1 MKTWIAI
8 VLSLFL
14 IVSLGINVYLWLS
27 LKQHND
33 KAYALE
39 ASYEHRLDSDKQLET
54 QAQLVDETQVNE
66 KAEPFNNERSPANF
80 SPMTGANTA
89 PNELDDLR
97 TSSPLV
103 NQDQLESLTTLLN
116 NEQYALLATELTN
129 LLKYDPL
136 NESLL
141 LLEGELI
148 ELTKPLSTAIV
159 HYYDLAELPLPTETL
174 SFIDAKI
181 ATLYQQ
187 AQTQL
192 SQDEQWELVA
202 RLNEPLYQRIPDA
215 RHYTLNLAEA
225 YAYQQKL
232 TLMEDVLAALPSNDR
247 DANII
252 RNKAY
257 EMRDITNA
265 DATPNESKIEPTGAE
280 AARYQTRVAL
290 ERIGD
295 QYRLDAKALNQKAT
309 MILDTGASTTA
320 ISSRLF
326 ARLGRMRNLT
336 FIGNFNIRTAS
347 GTIEAPLVQ
356 IPRFYFAG
364 YEFNDVSAIVLP
376 EDALPDADGLLG
388 MNVLGQFDF
397 AIMPQSS
404 ELILTERNEKHSI
417 Q

>member
-1 MKTWIAI
+1 MRRWLT
-8 VLSLFL
+8 VLLTLFL
-14 IVSLGINVYLWLS
+14 CVSLGINVYLWIS

-33 KAYALE
+33 SAYKLE
-39 ASYEHRLDSDKQLET
+39 AGYEHRLQHEA
-54 QAQLVDETQVNE
+54 AQESKTQVTGN
-66 KAEPFNNERSPANF
+66 AESFNKKRTTIASSNADGAHVPVNER
-80 SPMTGANTA
+80 
-89 PNELDDLR
+89 EYLR
-97 TSSPLV
+97 LSSR
-103 NQDQLESLTTLLN
+103 QITQSDIATLTTLLN
-116 NEQYALLATELTN
+116 NGQYALLATELTN
-129 LLKYDPL
+129 LLKNDPL

-148 ELTKPLSTAIV
+148 EMTKPLPTALV
-159 HYYDLAELPLPTETL
+159 HYYDLAELPLSLETL
-174 SFIDAKI
+174 SFIDTKI

-215 RHYTLNLAEA
+215 KHYTLNLAEA

-232 TLMEDVLAALPSNDR
+232 TLMEDVLAALPLNDR
-247 DANII
+247 DANMI
-252 RNKAY
+252 RDKAY
-257 EMRDITNA
+257 EMRDMANIDNTLS
-265 DATPNESKIEPTGAE
+265 ESESELAPSDVD

-290 ERIGD
+290 QRIGD

-336 FIGNFNIRTAS
+336 FIGNFNVRTAS

-404 ELILTERNEKHSI
+404 ELILTERDN
-417 Q
+417 

>member
-1 MKTWIAI
+1 MKTWLAVVISF
-8 VLSLFL
+8 LLF
-14 IVSLGINVYLWLS
+14 VSLGINVYLWFS
-27 LKQHND
+27 LKQHNNN
-33 KAYALE
+33 AYE
-39 ASYEHRLDSDKQLET
+39 IETGYEHRLKSENQPEAHSQSWDK
-54 QAQLVDETQVNE
+54 TQVKE
-66 KAEPFNNERSPANF
+66 RTEPFNNERSPAYASSGTGINKPSNEPEGQRSF
-80 SPMTGANTA
+80 SPH
-89 PNELDDLR
+89 
-97 TSSPLV
+97 V
-103 NQDQLESLTTLLN
+103 DQEKLESLTTLLN
-116 NEQYALLATELTN
+116 NGQYPLLATELTKY
-129 LLKYDPL
+129 LKIDPF

-148 ELTKPLSTAIV
+148 ELTKPLPTAIV
-159 HYYDLAELPLPTETL
+159 HYYDLAELPLSTETL
-174 SFIDAKI
+174 AFIDTKI
-181 ATLYQQ
+181 ATLYQH
-187 AQTQL
+187 AQIQL

-202 RLNEPLYQRIPDA
+202 KLNEPLYQRIPDA
-215 RHYTLNLAEA
+215 KHYTLNLAEA

-232 TLMEDVLAALPSNDR
+232 TLMEDVLAALPLNDR

-257 EMRDITNA
+257 DMRDIANA
-265 DATPNESKIEPTGAE
+265 DAAEVKSQTEPTGAE

-295 QYRLDAKALNQKAT
+295 QYRLEAKALNQKAT

-376 EDALPDADGLLG
+376 EDALPDSDGLLG

-404 ELILTERNEKHSI
+404 ELILTERGE
-417 Q
+417 

>member
-1 MKTWIAI
+1 MKTWIAVVI
-8 VLSLFL
+8 SFLLF
-14 IVSLGINVYLWLS
+14 VSLGINVYLWLS
-27 LKQHND
+27 LKQHN
-33 KAYALE
+33 KNAYE
-39 ASYEHRLDSDKQLET
+39 IETGYEHRLESENQPEAHSQSWDK
-54 QAQLVDETQVNE
+54 TQVKE
-66 KAEPFNNERSPANF
+66 RTEPFNNERSSAYASSGTGINKPSNEPEGQRSF
-80 SPMTGANTA
+80 SPH
-89 PNELDDLR
+89 
-97 TSSPLV
+97 V
-103 NQDQLESLTTLLN
+103 DQEKLESLTTLLDN
-116 NEQYALLATELTN
+116 GQYPLLATELTKY
-129 LLKYDPL
+129 LKNDPF

-148 ELTKPLSTAIV
+148 ELTKPLPTAIV
-159 HYYDLAELPLPTETL
+159 HYYDLAELPLSTETL
-174 SFIDAKI
+174 AFIDTKI

-202 RLNEPLYQRIPDA
+202 KLNEPLYQRIPDA
-215 RHYTLNLAEA
+215 KHYTLNLAEA

-232 TLMEDVLAALPSNDR
+232 TLMEDVLAALPLNDR

-257 EMRDITNA
+257 DMRDIANA
-265 DATPNESKIEPTGAE
+265 DAAENTSQTEPTGAE

-295 QYRLDAKALNQKAT
+295 QYRLEAKALNQKAT

-376 EDALPDADGLLG
+376 KDALPDADGLLG

-404 ELILTERNEKHSI
+404 ELVLIERN
-417 Q
+417 

>member
-1 MKTWIAI
+1 MKTWLAI

-80 SPMTGANTA
+80 SPMTGTKTA
-89 PNELDDLR
+89 PNALDDLR

-103 NQDQLESLTTLLN
+103 NQEQLESLTTLLN

-159 HYYDLAELPLPTETL
+159 HYYDLAELPLSTETL

-257 EMRDITNA
+257 EMRDIANA
-265 DATPNESKIEPTGAE
+265 DNTLSESKPAPSEAE

-295 QYRLDAKALNQKAT
+295 QYRLDVKALNQKAT

-320 ISSRLF
+320 ITSRLF

-376 EDALPDADGLLG
+376 EVALPDADGLLG

-404 ELILTERNEKHSI
+404 ELILTERD
-417 Q
+417 

>member
-1 MKTWIAI
+1 MKTWLAI

-54 QAQLVDETQVNE
+54 QVQLVDETQVNE

-80 SPMTGANTA
+80 SPMTGTKTA
-89 PNELDDLR
+89 PNALDDLR

-103 NQDQLESLTTLLN
+103 NQEQLESLTTLLN

-159 HYYDLAELPLPTETL
+159 HYYDLAELPLSTETL

-257 EMRDITNA
+257 EMRDIANA
-265 DATPNESKIEPTGAE
+265 DNTLSESKPAPSEAE

-295 QYRLDAKALNQKAT
+295 QYRLDVKALNQKAT

-404 ELILTERNEKHSI
+404 ELILTERD
-417 Q
+417 

>member
-1 MKTWIAI
+1 MKTWLAI

-80 SPMTGANTA
+80 SPMTGTKTA
-89 PNELDDLR
+89 PNALDDLR

-103 NQDQLESLTTLLN
+103 NQEQLESLTTLLN

-159 HYYDLAELPLPTETL
+159 HYYDLAELPLSTETH

-181 ATLYQQ
+181 VTLYQQ

-225 YAYQQKL
+225 YAYQQKF

-257 EMRDITNA
+257 EMRDIA
-265 DATPNESKIEPTGAE
+265 DTGNTLSESEIEPTGAE

-295 QYRLDAKALNQKAT
+295 QYRLDVKALNQKAT

-404 ELILTERNEKHSI
+404 ELILTERD
-417 Q
+417 

>member
-1 MKTWIAI
+1 MKTWLAI

-80 SPMTGANTA
+80 SPMTGNNTA
-89 PNELDDLR
+89 PNALDDLR

-159 HYYDLAELPLPTETL
+159 HYYDLAELPLSTETL

-257 EMRDITNA
+257 EMRDIANA
-265 DATPNESKIEPTGAE
+265 DNTLSESKPAPSEAE

-295 QYRLDAKALNQKAT
+295 QYRLDVKALNQKAT

-404 ELILTERNEKHSI
+404 ELILTERD
-417 Q
+417 

>member
-1 MKTWIAI
+1 MRTWLA
-8 VLSLFL
+8 VLLL
-14 IVSLGINVYLWLS
+14 CTLCVSLSFNIYLWVN
-27 LKQHND
+27 LKQHSD
-33 KAYALE
+33 RAYELE
-39 ASYEHRLDSDKQLET
+39 ASYEHRLEDNAKHKSGLNVKSKAVPISAPRSSDFRIDFPT
-54 QAQLVDETQVNE
+54 DI
-66 KAEPFNNERSPANF
+66 S
-80 SPMTGANTA
+80 GANTA
-89 PNELDDLR
+89 SNEIKGQGFSSSQLD
-97 TSSPLV
+97 
-103 NQDQLESLTTLLN
+103 QDQLSALTALLN
-116 NEQYALLATELTN
+116 NGQYALLATELTKY
-129 LLKYDPL
+129 LKNDPL

-141 LLEGELI
+141 LLEAELI
-148 ELTKPLSTAIV
+148 ELTKPLPTAIV
-159 HYYDLAELPLPTETL
+159 HYYDLAELPLTNKTL
-174 SFIDAKI
+174 TFIDTKI

-215 RHYTLNLAEA
+215 KHYTLNLAEA
-225 YAYQQKL
+225 YAYQQKF
-232 TLMEDVLAALPSNDR
+232 TLMEDVLAALPLNDR

-257 EMRDITNA
+257 EMRDIANTDN
-265 DATPNESKIEPTGAE
+265 TLSESELAPSDVE

-290 ERIGD
+290 ERNGD
-295 QYRLDAKALNQKAT
+295 QYRLEAKALNQKAT

-336 FIGNFNIRTAS
+336 FIGNFNVRTAS

-376 EDALPDADGLLG
+376 EDALPDSDGLLG

-404 ELILTERNEKHSI
+404 ELILTERNE
-417 Q
+417 

>member
-1 MKTWIAI
+1 MKTWLAI

-89 PNELDDLR
+89 SNELDDTR

-136 NESLL
+136 NEPLL

-159 HYYDLAELPLPTETL
+159 HYYDLAELPLSTETL

-215 RHYTLNLAEA
+215 KHYTLNLAEA

-232 TLMEDVLAALPSNDR
+232 TLMEDVLAALPINDR

-257 EMRDITNA
+257 DMRDMANIDN
-265 DATPNESKIEPTGAE
+265 TPSESELAPSDVD

-290 ERIGD
+290 QRIGD
-295 QYRLDAKALNQKAT
+295 QYRLEAKALNQKAN

-336 FIGNFNIRTAS
+336 FIGNFNVRTAS
-347 GTIEAPLVQ
+347 GTIEAPLIQ

-376 EDALPDADGLLG
+376 EDALPDSDGLLG

-404 ELILTERNEKHSI
+404 ELILTERNE
-417 Q
+417 

>member
-1 MKTWIAI
+1 MKTWLAI

-80 SPMTGANTA
+80 SPMTGTNTA
-89 PNELDDLR
+89 PNALDDLR

-103 NQDQLESLTTLLN
+103 NQEQLESLTTLLN

-159 HYYDLAELPLPTETL
+159 HYYDLAELPLSTETL

-257 EMRDITNA
+257 EMRDIANA

-376 EDALPDADGLLG
+376 EVALPDADGLLG

-404 ELILTERNEKHSI
+404 ELILTERD
-417 Q
+417 

>member
-1 MKTWIAI
+1 MRRWLA
-8 VLSLFL
+8 VLLTLFL
-14 IVSLGINVYLWLS
+14 CVSLGINVYLWIS

-33 KAYALE
+33 SAYKLE
-39 ASYEHRLDSDKQLET
+39 ASYEHRLQYEAAQESKTQLT
-54 QAQLVDETQVNE
+54 GN
-66 KAEPFNNERSPANF
+66 AESFNKKRTTITSSNADGAHVPPNER
-80 SPMTGANTA
+80 
-89 PNELDDLR
+89 EDLR
-97 TSSPLV
+97 STSRQITQ
-103 NQDQLESLTTLLN
+103 NDIAALTTLL
-116 NEQYALLATELTN
+116 EDGQYALLATELTN
-129 LLKYDPL
+129 YLKNDPL

-148 ELTKPLSTAIV
+148 EMTKPLPTALV
-159 HYYDLAELPLPTETL
+159 HYYDLAELPLSLETL
-174 SFIDAKI
+174 SFIDTKI

-215 RHYTLNLAEA
+215 KHYTLNLAEA

-232 TLMEDVLAALPSNDR
+232 TLMEDVLAALPLNDR

-252 RNKAY
+252 RDKAY
-257 EMRDITNA
+257 EMRDMSSANT
-265 DATPNESKIEPTGAE
+265 TPSNIEIEPTSSD

-295 QYRLDAKALNQKAT
+295 QYRLEAKALNQKAT

-336 FIGNFNIRTAS
+336 FIGNFNVRTAS

-388 MNVLGQFDF
+388 MNILGQFDF

-404 ELILTERNEKHSI
+404 ELILTERDN
-417 Q
+417 

>member
-1 MKTWIAI
+1 MKTWLAI

-33 KAYALE
+33 KVYALE

-80 SPMTGANTA
+80 SPMTGTKTA
-89 PNELDDLR
+89 PNALDDLR

-103 NQDQLESLTTLLN
+103 NQEQLESLTTLLN

-148 ELTKPLSTAIV
+148 ELTKPLSTDIV
-159 HYYDLAELPLPTETL
+159 HYYDLAELPLSTETL

-257 EMRDITNA
+257 EMRDIANA
-265 DATPNESKIEPTGAE
+265 DNTLSESKPAPSEAE

-295 QYRLDAKALNQKAT
+295 QYRLDVKALNQKAT

-404 ELILTERNEKHSI
+404 ELILTERD
-417 Q
+417 

>member
-1 MKTWIAI
+1 MKTWLAI

-80 SPMTGANTA
+80 SPTTGSNTA

-97 TSSPLV
+97 TSSSLV
-103 NQDQLESLTTLLN
+103 NQDQLDSLTTLLN

-148 ELTKPLSTAIV
+148 ELTKPLSTDIV
-159 HYYDLAELPLPTETL
+159 HYYDLAELPLSTETL

-257 EMRDITNA
+257 EMRDIANA
-265 DATPNESKIEPTGAE
+265 DNTLSESKPAPSEAE

-295 QYRLDAKALNQKAT
+295 QYRLDVKALNQKAT

-404 ELILTERNEKHSI
+404 ELILTERD
-417 Q
+417 

>member
-1 MKTWIAI
+1 MRRWLA
-8 VLSLFL
+8 VLLTLFL
-14 IVSLGINVYLWLS
+14 CVSLGINVYLWIS

-33 KAYALE
+33 SAYKLE
-39 ASYEHRLDSDKQLET
+39 ASYEHRLQLEAAQESEK
-54 QAQLVDETQVNE
+54 QAKGNI
-66 KAEPFNNERSPANF
+66 EPFNKQREPTFSSKVDRTSIPSNER
-80 SPMTGANTA
+80 
-89 PNELDDLR
+89 EVLR
-97 TSSPLV
+97 LSS
-103 NQDQLESLTTLLN
+103 QQITQSDIATLTTLLN
-116 NEQYALLATELTN
+116 NGKYALLATELTS
-129 LLKYDPL
+129 LLKNNPL

-148 ELTKPLSTAIV
+148 EMTKPLPTALV
-159 HYYDLAELPLPTETL
+159 HYYDLAELPLSLETL
-174 SFIDAKI
+174 SLIDTKI

-215 RHYTLNLAEA
+215 KHYTLNLAEA

-232 TLMEDVLAALPSNDR
+232 TLMEDVLAALPLNDR
-247 DANII
+247 DANMI
-252 RNKAY
+252 RDKAY
-257 EMRDITNA
+257 EMRDMASA
-265 DATPNESKIEPTGAE
+265 DTAPSNSEIEPTSPD

-295 QYRLDAKALNQKAT
+295 QYRLEAKALNQKAN

-336 FIGNFNIRTAS
+336 FIGNFNVRTAS
-347 GTIEAPLVQ
+347 GTIEAPLIQ

-404 ELILTERNEKHSI
+404 ELILTERD
-417 Q
+417 

>member
-1 MKTWIAI
+1 MKTWLAI

-80 SPMTGANTA
+80 SPMTGTKTA
-89 PNELDDLR
+89 PNALDDLR

-103 NQDQLESLTTLLN
+103 NQEQLESLTTLLN

-159 HYYDLAELPLPTETL
+159 HYYDLAELPLSTETL

-215 RHYTLNLAEA
+215 RHYTLNLAET

-257 EMRDITNA
+257 EMRDIANA
-265 DATPNESKIEPTGAE
+265 DNTLSESKPAPSEAE

-295 QYRLDAKALNQKAT
+295 QYRLDVKALNQKAT

-404 ELILTERNEKHSI
+404 ELILTERD
-417 Q
+417 

>member
-1 MKTWIAI
+1 MKTWLAI

-80 SPMTGANTA
+80 SPMTGAKTA
-89 PNELDDLR
+89 PNALDDLR

-159 HYYDLAELPLPTETL
+159 HYYDLAELPLSTETL

-257 EMRDITNA
+257 EMRDIA
-265 DATPNESKIEPTGAE
+265 DTDNTLSESEIEPTGAE
-280 AARYQTRVAL
+280 AARYQTRVTL

-295 QYRLDAKALNQKAT
+295 QYRLDVKALNQKAT

-404 ELILTERNEKHSI
+404 ELILTERD
-417 Q
+417 

>member
-1 MKTWIAI
+1 MKTWLAI

-80 SPMTGANTA
+80 SPMTGTNTA
-89 PNELDDLR
+89 PNALDDLR

-103 NQDQLESLTTLLN
+103 NQEQLESLTTLLN

-159 HYYDLAELPLPTETL
+159 HYYDLAELPLSTETL

-257 EMRDITNA
+257 EMRDIANA
-265 DATPNESKIEPTGAE
+265 DNTLSESKPAPSEAE

-295 QYRLDAKALNQKAT
+295 QYRLDVKALNQKAT

-404 ELILTERNEKHSI
+404 ELILTERD
-417 Q
+417 

>member
-1 MKTWIAI
+1 MKTWLAI

-80 SPMTGANTA
+80 SPMTGTKTA
-89 PNELDDLR
+89 PNALDDLR

-103 NQDQLESLTTLLN
+103 NQEQLESLTTLLN

-159 HYYDLAELPLPTETL
+159 HYYDLAELPLSTETL

-192 SQDEQWELVA
+192 IQDEQWELVA

-257 EMRDITNA
+257 EMRDIANA
-265 DATPNESKIEPTGAE
+265 DNTLSESKPAPSEAE

-295 QYRLDAKALNQKAT
+295 QYRLDVKALNQKAT

-404 ELILTERNEKHSI
+404 ELILTERD
-417 Q
+417 

>member
-1 MKTWIAI
+1 MKTWLAI

-54 QAQLVDETQVNE
+54 QVQLVDETQVNE

-103 NQDQLESLTTLLN
+103 NQGQLDSLTTLLN
-116 NEQYALLATELTN
+116 NEQYALLASELTN

-159 HYYDLAELPLPTETL
+159 HYYDLAELPLSSETL
-174 SFIDAKI
+174 SFIDARI

-232 TLMEDVLAALPSNDR
+232 TLMEDVLAALPLNDR

-257 EMRDITNA
+257 EMRDVANA
-265 DATPNESKIEPTGAE
+265 DNTLGESEPAPSEAE

-290 ERIGD
+290 QRIGD
-295 QYRLDAKALNQKAT
+295 QYRLEAKALNQKAT

-336 FIGNFNIRTAS
+336 FIGNFNVRTAS

-404 ELILTERNEKHSI
+404 ELILTERDN
-417 Q
+417 

>member
-1 MKTWIAI
+1 MKTWLAALLVII
-8 VLSLFL
+8 LCMSLSFN
-14 IVSLGINVYLWLS
+14 IYLWVS

-33 KAYALE
+33 KAHELE
-39 ASYEHRLDSDKQLET
+39 ANYEHRLEKSEKHKSD
-54 QAQLVDETQVNE
+54 VNVGS
-66 KAEPFNNERSPANF
+66 KVKPSSDPRSSDFRTDFPTDI
-80 SPMTGANTA
+80 SGANTA
-89 PNELDDLR
+89 SNEIKGLGFSSSQLD
-97 TSSPLV
+97 
-103 NQDQLESLTTLLN
+103 QDQLSALTALLN
-116 NEQYALLATELTN
+116 NGQYALLASELTKY
-129 LLKYDPL
+129 LKDDPL

-148 ELTKPLSTAIV
+148 ELTKPLPTALV
-159 HYYDLAELPLPTETL
+159 HYYDLAELPLSNETL
-174 SFIDAKI
+174 TFIDTKI

-215 RHYTLNLAEA
+215 KHYTLNLAEA

-232 TLMEDVLAALPSNDR
+232 TLMEDVLAALPLNDR

-257 EMRDITNA
+257 EMRDIANTDN
-265 DATPNESKIEPTGAE
+265 TLSESELAPSDVV
-280 AARYQTRVAL
+280 AARYQTRAAL
-290 ERIGD
+290 QRIGD
-295 QYRLDAKALNQKAT
+295 QYRLEAKALNQKAT

-320 ISSRLF
+320 ISARLF

-336 FIGNFNIRTAS
+336 FIGNFNVRTAS

-376 EDALPDADGLLG
+376 EGALPDSDGLLG

-404 ELILTERNEKHSI
+404 ELILTERD
-417 Q
+417 

>member
-1 MKTWIAI
+1 MKTWLAI

-80 SPMTGANTA
+80 SPMTGTNTA
-89 PNELDDLR
+89 PNALDDLR

-103 NQDQLESLTTLLN
+103 NQEQLESLTTLLN

-159 HYYDLAELPLPTETL
+159 HYYDLAELPLSTETL

-257 EMRDITNA
+257 EMRDIA
-265 DATPNESKIEPTGAE
+265 DTDNTLSESEIEPTGAE

-295 QYRLDAKALNQKAT
+295 QYRLDVKALNQKAT

-404 ELILTERNEKHSI
+404 ELILTERD
-417 Q
+417 

>member
-1 MKTWIAI
+1 MKTWLAI

-54 QAQLVDETQVNE
+54 QVQLVDETQVNE

-103 NQDQLESLTTLLN
+103 NQGQLDSLTTLLN
-116 NEQYALLATELTN
+116 NEQYALLASELTN

-159 HYYDLAELPLPTETL
+159 HYYDLAELPLSSETL
-174 SFIDAKI
+174 SFIDARI

-232 TLMEDVLAALPSNDR
+232 TLMEDVLAALPLNDR

-257 EMRDITNA
+257 EMRDVANA
-265 DATPNESKIEPTGAE
+265 DNTLGESEPAPSKAE
-280 AARYQTRVAL
+280 AARFQTRVAL
-290 ERIGD
+290 QRIGD
-295 QYRLDAKALNQKAT
+295 QYRLEAKALNQKAT

-336 FIGNFNIRTAS
+336 FIGNFNVRTAS

-404 ELILTERNEKHSI
+404 ELILTERDN
-417 Q
+417 

>member
-1 MKTWIAI
+1 MKTWLAI

-14 IVSLGINVYLWLS
+14 TVSLGINVYLWLS

-80 SPMTGANTA
+80 SPMTGTKTA
-89 PNELDDLR
+89 PNALDDLR

-103 NQDQLESLTTLLN
+103 NQEQLESLTTLLN

-159 HYYDLAELPLPTETL
+159 HYYDLAELPLSTETL

-257 EMRDITNA
+257 EMRDIA
-265 DATPNESKIEPTGAE
+265 DTDNTLSESEIEPTGAE

-295 QYRLDAKALNQKAT
+295 QYRLDVKALNQKAT

-404 ELILTERNEKHSI
+404 ELILTERD
-417 Q
+417 

>member
-1 MKTWIAI
+1 MKTWLAI

-80 SPMTGANTA
+80 SPMTGTKTA
-89 PNELDDLR
+89 PNALDDLR

-159 HYYDLAELPLPTETL
+159 HYYDLAELPLSTETL

-257 EMRDITNA
+257 EMRDIA
-265 DATPNESKIEPTGAE
+265 DTDNTLSESEIEPTGAE

-295 QYRLDAKALNQKAT
+295 QYRLDVKALNQKAT

-404 ELILTERNEKHSI
+404 ELILTERD
-417 Q
+417 

>member
-1 MKTWIAI
+1 LRLSKRQIGQNDI
-8 VLSLFL
+8 V
-14 IVSLGINVYLWLS
+14 
-27 LKQHND
+27 
-33 KAYALE
+33 A
-39 ASYEHRLDSDKQLET
+39 
-54 QAQLVDETQVNE
+54 
-66 KAEPFNNERSPANF
+66 
-80 SPMTGANTA
+80 
-89 PNELDDLR
+89 
-97 TSSPLV
+97 
-103 NQDQLESLTTLLN
+103 LTTLLN
-116 NEQYALLATELTN
+116 DGQYALLATELTKY
-129 LLKYDPL
+129 LKNDPL

-148 ELTKPLSTAIV
+148 ELTKPLPTALV
-159 HYYDLAELPLPTETL
+159 HYYDLAELPLSNETL
-174 SFIDAKI
+174 TFIDTKI

-215 RHYTLNLAEA
+215 KHYTLNLAEA

-232 TLMEDVLAALPSNDR
+232 TLMEDVLAALPLNDR

-257 EMRDITNA
+257 EMRDIANTDN
-265 DATPNESKIEPTGAE
+265 TPNESELAPPDAE

-290 ERIGD
+290 QRIGD
-295 QYRLDAKALNQKAT
+295 QYRLEAKALNQKAT

-336 FIGNFNIRTAS
+336 FIGNFNVRTAS

-376 EDALPDADGLLG
+376 EDALPDSDGLLG

-404 ELILTERNEKHSI
+404 ELILTERDN
-417 Q
+417 

>member
-1 MKTWIAI
+1 MKTWLAI

-80 SPMTGANTA
+80 SPMTGTKTA
-89 PNELDDLR
+89 PNALDDLR

-103 NQDQLESLTTLLN
+103 NQEQLESLTTLLN

-159 HYYDLAELPLPTETL
+159 HYYDLAELPLSTETL

-257 EMRDITNA
+257 EMRDIA
-265 DATPNESKIEPTGAE
+265 DTDNTLSESEIEPTGAE

-295 QYRLDAKALNQKAT
+295 QYRLDVKALNQKAT

-320 ISSRLF
+320 ITSRLF

-356 IPRFYFAG
+356 IPRFYFAS

-404 ELILTERNEKHSI
+404 ELILTERD
-417 Q
+417 

>member
-1 MKTWIAI
+1 MKTWLA
-8 VLSLFL
+8 VLLTLFL
-14 IVSLGINVYLWLS
+14 CVSLAINVYLWIS

-33 KAYALE
+33 SAYKLE
-39 ASYEHRLDSDKQLET
+39 AGYKHRLQHEAAQESET
-54 QAQLVDETQVNE
+54 QAKGNI
-66 KAEPFNNERSPANF
+66 EPFNKERESTSFSNAYRTNIPSNER
-80 SPMTGANTA
+80 
-89 PNELDDLR
+89 EDLR
-97 TSSPLV
+97 LSSQQITQSDIATL
-103 NQDQLESLTTLLN
+103 STLLN
-116 NEQYALLATELTN
+116 NGQYALLATELTN
-129 LLKYDPL
+129 LLKNDPL

-148 ELTKPLSTAIV
+148 EMTKPLPTALV
-159 HYYDLAELPLPTETL
+159 HYYDLAELPLSHETL
-174 SFIDAKI
+174 SFIDTKI

-215 RHYTLNLAEA
+215 KHYTLNLAEA

-232 TLMEDVLAALPSNDR
+232 TLMEDVLAALPLNDR

-252 RNKAY
+252 RDKAY
-257 EMRDITNA
+257 EMRDMANIDNTLS
-265 DATPNESKIEPTGAE
+265 ESELAPSDVD

-290 ERIGD
+290 QRIGD
-295 QYRLDAKALNQKAT
+295 QYRLEAKALNQKAN

-336 FIGNFNIRTAS
+336 FIGNFNVRTAS

-376 EDALPDADGLLG
+376 EDALPDSDGLLG

-404 ELILTERNEKHSI
+404 ELILTERDN
-417 Q
+417 

>member
-1 MKTWIAI
+1 MKTWLAI

-80 SPMTGANTA
+80 SPTTGSNTA

-97 TSSPLV
+97 TSSSLV
-103 NQDQLESLTTLLN
+103 NQDQLDSLTTLLN

-159 HYYDLAELPLPTETL
+159 HYYDLAELPLSTETL
-174 SFIDAKI
+174 SFIDTKI

-257 EMRDITNA
+257 EMRDIANA
-265 DATPNESKIEPTGAE
+265 DNTLSESKPAPSEAE

-295 QYRLDAKALNQKAT
+295 QYRLDVKALNQKAT

-404 ELILTERNEKHSI
+404 ELILTERD
-417 Q
+417 

>member
-1 MKTWIAI
+1 M
-8 VLSLFL
+8 
-14 IVSLGINVYLWLS
+14 
-27 LKQHND
+27 
-33 KAYALE
+33 
-39 ASYEHRLDSDKQLET
+39 
-54 QAQLVDETQVNE
+54 
-66 KAEPFNNERSPANF
+66 
-80 SPMTGANTA
+80 
-89 PNELDDLR
+89 
-97 TSSPLV
+97 
-103 NQDQLESLTTLLN
+103 
-116 NEQYALLATELTN
+116 LATELTKY
-129 LLKYDPL
+129 LKNDPL

-148 ELTKPLSTAIV
+148 ELTKPLPTALV
-159 HYYDLAELPLPTETL
+159 HYYDLAELPLSNETL
-174 SFIDAKI
+174 TFIDTKI

-215 RHYTLNLAEA
+215 KHYTLNLAEA

-232 TLMEDVLAALPSNDR
+232 TLMEDVLAALPLNDR

-257 EMRDITNA
+257 EMRDIANTDN
-265 DATPNESKIEPTGAE
+265 TPNESELAPPDAE

-290 ERIGD
+290 QRIGD
-295 QYRLDAKALNQKAT
+295 QYRLEAKALNQKAT

-336 FIGNFNIRTAS
+336 FIGNFNVRTAS

-376 EDALPDADGLLG
+376 EDALPDSDGLLG

-404 ELILTERNEKHSI
+404 ELILTERDN
-417 Q
+417 

>member
-1 MKTWIAI
+1 MKTWLAI

-80 SPMTGANTA
+80 SPMKGANTA

-103 NQDQLESLTTLLN
+103 NQEQLESLTTLLN

-159 HYYDLAELPLPTETL
+159 HYYDLAELPLSTETL

-257 EMRDITNA
+257 EMRDIA
-265 DATPNESKIEPTGAE
+265 DTDNTLSESEIEPTGAE
-280 AARYQTRVAL
+280 AARYQTRVTL

-295 QYRLDAKALNQKAT
+295 QYRLDVKALNQKAT

-336 FIGNFNIRTAS
+336 FIGNFSIRTAS

-404 ELILTERNEKHSI
+404 ELILTERD
-417 Q
+417 

>member
-1 MKTWIAI
+1 MKTWLA
-8 VLSLFL
+8 VLLTLFL
-14 IVSLGINVYLWLS
+14 CVSLGFNVYLWIS
-27 LKQHND
+27 VKQHND
-33 KAYALE
+33 SAYKLE
-39 ASYEHRLDSDKQLET
+39 ASYEHRLQHEA
-54 QAQLVDETQVNE
+54 AQERGTQVKSNV
-66 KAEPFNNERSPANF
+66 EPFSERRTSTSSSKADRAHIPSNER
-80 SPMTGANTA
+80 G
-89 PNELDDLR
+89 DLR
-97 TSSPLV
+97 SPSRQI
-103 NQDQLESLTTLLN
+103 NQNDIAALTTLLN
-116 NEQYALLATELTN
+116 DGKYALLATELTN
-129 LLKYDPL
+129 FLKHEPL

-148 ELTKPLSTAIV
+148 EMTKPLPTALV
-159 HYYDLAELPLPTETL
+159 HYYDLAELPLSLETL
-174 SFIDAKI
+174 SFIDSKI

-215 RHYTLNLAEA
+215 KHYTLNLAEA

-232 TLMEDVLAALPSNDR
+232 TLMEDVLAALPLNDR
-247 DANII
+247 DANMI
-252 RNKAY
+252 RDKAY
-257 EMRDITNA
+257 EMRDMASANTA
-265 DATPNESKIEPTGAE
+265 PSHSEIEPTSSD

-295 QYRLDAKALNQKAT
+295 QYRLEAKALNQKAN

-404 ELILTERNEKHSI
+404 ELILTERD
-417 Q
+417 

>member
-1 MKTWIAI
+1 MKTWLA
-8 VLSLFL
+8 VLLTLFL
-14 IVSLGINVYLWLS
+14 CVSLGINVYLWIS

-33 KAYALE
+33 GAYKLE
-39 ASYEHRLDSDKQLET
+39 ADYEHRLQHEAAQENET
-54 QAQLVDETQVNE
+54 QAKGNI
-66 KAEPFNNERSPANF
+66 EPFNKQRESTSSSNADRTRIPSNER
-80 SPMTGANTA
+80 
-89 PNELDDLR
+89 EDLR
-97 TSSPLV
+97 LSSR
-103 NQDQLESLTTLLN
+103 QIDQNDLAALTTLLN
-116 NEQYALLATELTN
+116 DGQYALLATELTN
-129 LLKYDPL
+129 YLKNDPL

-148 ELTKPLSTAIV
+148 EMTKPLSTAIV
-159 HYYDLAELPLPTETL
+159 HYYDIAELPLTLETL
-174 SFIDAKI
+174 SFIGTKI

-215 RHYTLNLAEA
+215 KHYTLNLAEA

-232 TLMEDVLAALPSNDR
+232 TLMEDVLAALPLNDR
-247 DANII
+247 DANVI
-252 RNKAY
+252 RDKAY
-257 EMRDITNA
+257 EMRDIASA
-265 DATPNESKIEPTGAE
+265 DTAPSRSEIEPTSPG
-280 AARYQTRVAL
+280 AARYQTRLAL

-295 QYRLDAKALNQKAT
+295 QYRLEAKALNQKAT

-336 FIGNFNIRTAS
+336 FIGNFNVRTAS

-364 YEFNDVSAIVLP
+364 YEFKDVSAIVLP

-404 ELILTERNEKHSI
+404 ELILTERDN
-417 Q
+417 

>member
-1 MKTWIAI
+1 MKTWLAV
-8 VLSLFL
+8 VLSFFLF
-14 IVSLGINVYLWLS
+14 VSLGINIYLWLS

-33 KAYALE
+33 KAYELE
-39 ASYEHRLDSDKQLET
+39 ASYEHRLDSDKQLE
-54 QAQLVDETQVNE
+54 AQLGGESQIQGMA
-66 KAEPFNNERSPANF
+66 KPFNNERPPAY
-80 SPMTGANTA
+80 SSSMKGVSKPSGE
-89 PNELDDLR
+89 PGDQR
-97 TSSPLV
+97 SISPLIS
-103 NQDQLESLTTLLN
+103 QEKIETLTALLN
-116 NEQYALLATELTN
+116 NGQYALLTTELTN
-129 LLKYDPL
+129 LLKNDSL

-141 LLEGELI
+141 LLEAELI
-148 ELTKPLSTAIV
+148 ELTKPLPTAIV
-159 HYYDLAELPLPTETL
+159 HYYDLAELPLSTETL
-174 SFIDAKI
+174 AFIETKI

-187 AQTQL
+187 AQAQL

-215 RHYTLNLAEA
+215 KHYTLNLAEA
-225 YAYQQKL
+225 YAFQQKL
-232 TLMEDVLAALPSNDR
+232 TLMEDVLAALPLNDR

-257 EMRDITNA
+257 EMRDVA
-265 DATPNESKIEPTGAE
+265 DTDNTPSESELAPPEAE

-290 ERIGD
+290 QRIGD
-295 QYRLDAKALNQKAT
+295 QYRLEAKALNQKAT

-336 FIGNFNIRTAS
+336 FIGNFNVRTAS

-376 EDALPDADGLLG
+376 EDALPDSDGLLG

-404 ELILTERNEKHSI
+404 ELILTERD
-417 Q
+417 

>member
-1 MKTWIAI
+1 MKTWLAI

-39 ASYEHRLDSDKQLET
+39 ASYEHRLDSDKKLET

-80 SPMTGANTA
+80 SPMTGTKTA
-89 PNELDDLR
+89 PNALDDLR

-103 NQDQLESLTTLLN
+103 NQEQLESLTTLLN

-159 HYYDLAELPLPTETL
+159 HYYDLAELPLSTETL

-257 EMRDITNA
+257 EMRDIANA
-265 DATPNESKIEPTGAE
+265 DNTLSESKPAPSEAE

-295 QYRLDAKALNQKAT
+295 QYRLDVKALNQKAT

-404 ELILTERNEKHSI
+404 ELILTERD
-417 Q
+417 

>member
-1 MKTWIAI
+1 MKTWLAI

-33 KAYALE
+33 KVYALE

-80 SPMTGANTA
+80 SPMTGTKTA
-89 PNELDDLR
+89 PNALDDLR

-103 NQDQLESLTTLLN
+103 NQEQLESLTTLLN

-159 HYYDLAELPLPTETL
+159 HYYDLAELPLSTETL

-257 EMRDITNA
+257 EMRDIA
-265 DATPNESKIEPTGAE
+265 DTDNTLSESEIEPTGAE
-280 AARYQTRVAL
+280 AARYQTRVTL

-295 QYRLDAKALNQKAT
+295 QYRLDVKALNQKAT

-404 ELILTERNEKHSI
+404 ELILTERD
-417 Q
+417 

>member
-1 MKTWIAI
+1 MRRWLA
-8 VLSLFL
+8 VLLTLFL
-14 IVSLGINVYLWLS
+14 CVSLGINVYLWIS

-33 KAYALE
+33 SAYKLE
-39 ASYEHRLDSDKQLET
+39 ASYEHRLQHEASQESKTQET
-54 QAQLVDETQVNE
+54 GY
-66 KAEPFNNERSPANF
+66 AESFNNKRTFINSSNAD
-80 SPMTGANTA
+80 GAHVP
-89 PNELDDLR
+89 PNDREDLR
-97 TSSPLV
+97 STSR
-103 NQDQLESLTTLLN
+103 QITQKDIAALTTLL
-116 NEQYALLATELTN
+116 EGGQYALLATELTN
-129 LLKYDPL
+129 YLKNNPL

-148 ELTKPLSTAIV
+148 EMTKPLPTALV
-159 HYYDLAELPLPTETL
+159 HYYDLAELPLSLETL
-174 SFIDAKI
+174 SFIDTKI

-215 RHYTLNLAEA
+215 KHYTLNLAEA

-232 TLMEDVLAALPSNDR
+232 TLMEDVLAALPLNDR
-247 DANII
+247 DANMI
-252 RNKAY
+252 RDKAY
-257 EMRDITNA
+257 EMRDMASANTA
-265 DATPNESKIEPTGAE
+265 PSHSEIEPTSSD

-295 QYRLDAKALNQKAT
+295 QYRLEAKALNQKAN

-404 ELILTERNEKHSI
+404 ELILTERD
-417 Q
+417 